1 MGLVR
6 YYDVSIKPKGLNS
19 HKKQNTRNNN
29 SRINRV
35 INRHKQDKTRS
46 ALILV
51 LIIITLKLF
60 QFAYEWY
67 TFVRK
72 AL

>member
-6 YYDVSIKPKGLNS
+6 YYDVSIKPKGLKS

-29 SRINRV
+29 SRMNWV
-35 INRHKQDKTRS
+35 VNRHKQDKTRS

-60 QFAYEWY
+60 QFAYECY
-67 TFVRK
+67 VVVK
-72 AL
+72 EGL